1 MTIAVKLPDQR
12 SGLPGE
18 VLGRFHIASLD
29 PDQRSELAG
38 SRPVRGL
45 AVLLFIAWLCLTPL
59 VVHGQYT
66 RPLRE
71 PIVIKVIRLDHADAE
86 RLASILRPL
95 LTRDGLITAYAPTNT
110 LIIRDRASL
119 VKQLVEVIKGPS
131 SDP

>member
-1 MTIAVKLPDQR
+1 VTTTLAKDNENPSFLGHTGEMTIAVR
-12 SGLPGE
+12 C
-18 VLGRFHIASLD
+18 F
-29 PDQRSELAG
+29 
-38 SRPVRGL
+38 
-45 AVLLFIAWLCLTPL
+45 AVLLFMAWLCLTPL
-59 VVHGQYT
+59 VVHGQHA
-66 RPLRE
+66 RPFRE

-119 VKQLVEVIKGPS
+119 VKQLVKVIQGPS